1 MGAHGITA
9 TQCSACYFVSTA
21 CTWWPAFSCLTPRV
35 DSCLQFFLDKTGFVI
50 HKGFGTYWH
59 CRIYPQSERIGTAG
73 NLVNIFP
80 HIWPACRAVRSN
92 FWFRASLLGGMVV
105 KSLLLKTMP
114 LNLASSTV
122 SPYSPNSL
130 FTKACRIGWSGVRF
144 SIFSTGD
151 ESARNNWVAAG

>member
-1 MGAHGITA
+1 MALQPHSVVHVILYRQHVHGGRHSPVWHR
-9 TQCSACYFVSTA
+9 Q
-21 CTWWPAFSCLTPRV
+21 V